1 MTDYLKKQ
9 WRFLRMFKSRNT
21 LLVDYRILKNT
32 AKIMGRAA

>member
-1 MTDYLKKQ
+1 MTDYLKKK